1 MIPRS
6 QHFGDRAP
14 FPVNWSGIVRIFEKP
29 RLEAFLLSAGG
40 RAHYPGEQANASV
53 EDDHRPK
60 LAAGEDIVSDGHLFD
75 VTRLEDALVEPFEPA
90 AQQDDALACG
100 QLADAALRQWT
111 PTRRQRQLR
120 AAVGDAVE

>member
-14 FPVNWSGIVRIFEKP
+14 FPVNWSGIMRIFEKP

-53 EDDHRPK
+53 EDDHRAQ
-60 LAAGEDIVSDGHLFD
+60 LAAGQDIVADRHLFD
-75 VTRLEDALVEPFEPA
+75 APRFEDALVETLETA
-90 AQQDDALACG
+90 AEQDHPLARR
-100 QLADAALRQWT
+100 QLADPGLRQ
-111 PTRRQRQLR
+111 RL
-120 AAVGDAVE
+120 